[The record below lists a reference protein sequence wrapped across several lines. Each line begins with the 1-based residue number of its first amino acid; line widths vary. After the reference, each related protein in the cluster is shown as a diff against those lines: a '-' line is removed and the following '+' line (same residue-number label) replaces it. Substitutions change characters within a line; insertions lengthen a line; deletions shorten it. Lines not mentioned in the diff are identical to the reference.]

1 MKKQLFCAA
10 VAVLGL
16 VAGPLHAQSLDAL
29 IAAAQK
35 EGEVD
40 SVGMPDSWANWK
52 DTWKQLGQKYGL
64 RHQDTD
70 MSSAQ
75 ELAKFAAEKGNATA
89 DIGDVGHPFG
99 PIAAQMG
106 IAQPYKPSTWDQ
118 IPAWAKDPNG
128 NWVVAY
134 TGTIAFIVDKRLV
147 KDVPHAWSD
156 LLKGKYKVTV
166 GNVGVASQANYGVLA
181 AAYAMGG
188 NEANLGP
195 ALAFFAK
202 LARQNR
208 LLLNEPNVANIEKG
222 EVEVGVVWDF
232 NGLNYRDKID
242 RNRFTVVIPAD
253 GSVTAGYTTI
263 INRYARHPN
272 AAKLAREYILS
283 DAGQINLARGYARP
297 IRAAVKLPPDV
308 QAKLIPAAQ
317 YKSARP
323 IANFAAWENSTRR
336 LPRDWQERVMID
348 MR

>member
-1 MKKQLFCAA
+1 MKNRLFIA
-10 VAVLGL
+10 VFAVLSL
-16 VAGPLHAQSLDAL
+16 IAGPLHAQTLDTL

-52 DTWKQLGQKYGL
+52 DTWNQLGQKYGL
-64 RHQDTD
+64 KHQDTD

-75 ELAKFAAEKGNATA
+75 EIAKFAAEKSNAMA

-99 PIAAQMG
+99 PIAVQMG
-106 IAQPYKPSTWDQ
+106 VAQPYKTTTWNQ

-134 TGTIAFIVDKRLV
+134 TGTIAFIVNNRLV
-147 KDVPHAWSD
+147 KNVPHAWSD
-156 LLKGKYKVTV
+156 LLKGKYKVTA

-188 NEANLGP
+188 NEGNLDP
-195 ALAFFAK
+195 ALDFFAK

-208 LLLNEPNVANIEKG
+208 LLLNESNIANIEKG
-222 EVEVGVVWDF
+222 EVEVGVIWDF

-242 RNRFTVVIPAD
+242 RSRFTVVIPAD

-263 INRYARHPN
+263 INKYAKHSN

-297 IRAAVKLPPDV
+297 IRASVKLPRDV
-308 QAKLIPAAQ
+308 QAKLLPAAQ
-317 YKSARP
+317 YKAARP
-323 IANFAAWENSTRR
+323 IADFAAWEATTKR
-336 LPRDWQERVMID
+336 LPREWQERVMIN
-348 MR
+348 MQ

>member
-10 VAVLGL
+10 VAALGL
-16 VAGPLHAQSLDAL
+16 VSGPLHAQSLDAL

-52 DTWKQLGQKYGL
+52 DTWNQLSRKYGL
-64 RHQDTD
+64 KHQDTD

-99 PIAAQMG
+99 PIAVQMG
-106 IAQPYKPSTWDQ
+106 IAQPYKTTTWGQ
-118 IPAWAKDPNG
+118 IPAWAKDPDG

-134 TGTIAFIVDKRLV
+134 TGTIAFIVNKRIV
-147 KDVPHAWSD
+147 KDIPHAWSD
-156 LLKGKYKVTV
+156 LLKGTYKVTV

-195 ALAFFAK
+195 ALDFFAK

-222 EVEVGVVWDF
+222 EIEVGVVWDF

-242 RNRFTVVIPAD
+242 RSRFVVVIPSD

-263 INRYARHPN
+263 INKYARHPN

-297 IRAAVKLPPDV
+297 IRASVKLPPDV
-308 QAKLIPAAQ
+308 QAKLIPAEQ
-317 YKSARP
+317 YKAARP
-323 IANFAAWENSTRR
+323 IADFAAWENSTKR
-336 LPRDWQERVMID
+336 LPRAWQERVMIN
-348 MR
+348 MQ